1 MHKAGFIK
9 KTAKMRHKAVLDPT
23 RYFYNFLYSR
33 LVFVNHMLELFPLHR
48 YISTINAFRSRTLHI
63 MYNHPSTCIIFILVF
78 VNHMLELFPLHRYIS
93 TINAFRSRTLH
104 IMYKHPPTCII
115 FRYTQHVHLSKI
127 RILRHTS

>member
-1 MHKAGFIK
+1 VYNIVMHRAGFIK

-63 MYNHPSTCIIFILVF
+63 MY
-78 VNHMLELFPLHRYIS
+78 
-93 TINAFRSRTLH
+93 
-104 IMYKHPPTCII
+104 KHPPTCII

-127 RILRHTS
+127 RILRHTSWIKIPHTSTLLNTSIQRVF